1 MQYIGVPSTYSCD
14 CVGAYRLQ
22 WLHISGFE
30 ITHGAQAF
38 EERQR
43 VRTFKHIE
51 RYKLEARIKDFV
63 RELIRRLHER
73 KASRI

>member
-1 MQYIGVPSTYSCD
+1 M
-14 CVGAYRLQ
+14 
-22 WLHISGFE
+22 SGSE
-30 ITHGAQAF
+30 IMHNAQAF

-43 VRTFKHIE
+43 LHTFKHIE